1 MSKKVISQLSAEDRL
16 PCEDGEPMETEYHYS
31 QMVLL
36 KECLQ
41 NYFKDQE
48 VYVGANMFVYYSEQ
62 QVKNDDFKGP
72 DVFVV
77 LKASKRMRKSWV
89 VWEEGKGPDVVI
101 ELLSESTK
109 KNDLLNKKEVYQ
121 NKLKV
126 PEYYYFSPLSFEWS
140 GFRLE
145 DGVYVDIEP
154 DDEARLK
161 SGKLGLY
168 FIRWQGVYKG
178 EDWTWMRMSDRF
190 GNLIPTPDEIADRET
205 MRAEEEHELLVL
217 EKQRVEEEHE
227 MYIIEKGRADQAS
240 QRAKQADQRAEEE
253 RKRAEKLTDKLKDLG
268 VDPDDMDT

>member
-1 MSKKVISQLSAEDRL
+1 MSKKVVSQLSAEDRL

-77 LKASKRMRKSWV
+77 RRVSKRMRKSWV

-101 ELLSESTK
+101 ELLSETTK
-109 KNDLLNKKEVYQ
+109 KNDILDKKEVYQ

-126 PEYYYFSPLSFEWS
+126 PEYYYFSPLSFEWA

-145 DGVYVDIEP
+145 DGVYRELEP
-154 DDEARLK
+154 DDEGRFE
-161 SGKLGLY
+161 SEELGLY
-168 FIRWQGVYKG
+168 FTRWQGVYKG
-178 EDWTWMRMSDRF
+178 EDRTWMRMSDRF
-190 GNLIPTPDEIADRET
+190 GNIIPTPDENTDRER
-205 MRAEEEHELLVL
+205 MRAEEEHELLVI
-217 EKQRVEEEHE
+217 ERQKVEEEHE
-227 MYIIEKGRADQAS
+227 MYVIEKGRAEQAN
-240 QRAKQADQRAEEE
+240 QRAEEE
-253 RKRAEKLTDKLKDLG
+253 KKRAEKLAEKLKDLG
-268 VDPDDMDT
+268 VDPDDTD